1 MNKTLLVMAGGTGGH
16 VFPAIAVAEY
26 LRAQGWRIVWLGTRV
41 GMEAKLVPQH
51 NFPLEQLD
59 FAGVRGNGLRRWL
72 SLPWVLSRAIAQSV
86 AVYRRYQP
94 DVVLGMGG
102 FTALPGGLA
111 ARFFC
116 HTPLV
121 IHEQNAVAGMTNKI
135 LATIATRVLAAF
147 PQAFARQDNK
157 YQVVGNPVREAI
169 QNLSSPALRYATR
182 QGPLRVL
189 VIGGSLGAQALNT
202 ILPAAL
208 AKMPIVQRPQ
218 VIHQAGEK
226 HLDSLRDH
234 YARAGVNAE
243 CIAFISDMAS
253 AYAAADVVICR
264 AGALTVAEVAAAGVA
279 AIFVPYPHAVDD
291 HQTANA
297 RYLTE
302 AGAAWLVPQATLNA
316 TELAQ
321 LLASLQRTDLA
332 RRAQIAHRLGKPSAT
347 AEVAQ
352 VCALLS
358 ERVS

>member
-1 MNKTLLVMAGGTGGH
+1 MSKTLLVMAGGTGGH

-72 SLPWVLSRAIAQSV
+72 SLPWVLSRAITQSM
-86 AVYRRYQP
+86 AIYRRHRP

-111 ARFFC
+111 ARLC

-135 LATIATRVLAAF
+135 LAHLANRVLAAF
-147 PQAFARQDNK
+147 PQAFRRNDAK

-169 QNLSSPALRYATR
+169 QNLPSPALRYATR
-182 QGPLRVL
+182 QGALRVL

-202 ILPAAL
+202 TIPTAL
-208 AKMPIVQRPQ
+208 AQLPLAQRPQ

-226 HLDSLRDH
+226 HVVSLKEN
-234 YARAGVNAE
+234 YTRAGVEAE
-243 CIAFISDMAS
+243 CVAFIADMAS
-253 AYAAADVVICR
+253 AYAAADLVICR

-302 AGAAWLVPQATLNA
+302 AGAAWLMPQATLNA
-316 TELAQ
+316 LDLAK
-321 LLASLQRTDLA
+321 LLASLQRTELA
-332 RRAQIAHRLGKPSAT
+332 KRAQIAHDLGKPSAT

-358 ERVS
+358 QCAS